1 MDTLIYHFYDIKKV
15 TLKTLLDINKILQ
28 IVFKRK
34 KNKYSFFD
42 IRKYLRNIN
51 FKKISYSI
59 LSGEEFFILTV
70 FIRGVPRKR
79 KL

>member
-51 FKKISYSI
+51 FKKNSYSI